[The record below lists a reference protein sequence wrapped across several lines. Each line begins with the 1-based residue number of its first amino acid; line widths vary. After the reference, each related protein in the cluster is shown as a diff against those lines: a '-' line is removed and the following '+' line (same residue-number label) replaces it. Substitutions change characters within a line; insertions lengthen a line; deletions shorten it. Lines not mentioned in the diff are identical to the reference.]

1 MNGTTPDQ
9 PCIRDN
15 QLHSESSYSFKVMN
29 HRHQSFTLLQATQD
43 SPTLARLSA
52 LATESS
58 DRLKLIE
65 KLIPSTLRTSVR
77 PGPIDGSVWC
87 LILDNNSIAAKIRQL
102 LPAFEA
108 HLRAKGCDVSAIR
121 LKVMARGAMT

>member
-1 MNGTTPDQ
+1 MN
-9 PCIRDN
+9 R
-15 QLHSESSYSFKVMN
+15 
-29 HRHQSFTLLQATQD
+29 RHQSFTLLQATQD

-52 LATESS
+52 LATEST

-65 KLIPSTLRTSVR
+65 KLIPSTLRNSVR

-102 LPAFEA
+102 LPSFES
-108 HLRAKGCDVSAIR
+108 HLRANGCGVSAIR
-121 LKVMARGAMT
+121 LKVMAQDAKT